1 MLWLLRV
8 EQLQAPRQDPGSV
21 STADN
26 CLTQSLARCIWHAQA
41 LLDPAEP
48 PTAAQFCDRYS
59 TVPTP
64 DFHAQP
70 QPKQAHR
77 AAEVRRK
84 YLRPMAPKAGRE
96 VWVADMAKQ

>member
-1 MLWLLRV
+1 LSYP
-8 EQLQAPRQDPGSV
+8 EPRKV
-21 STADN
+21 
-26 CLTQSLARCIWHAQA
+26 IWHAQA
-41 LLDPAEP
+41 LLDP
-48 PTAAQFCDRYS
+48 TAAQFCNRYS